1 MVAANVAHR
10 PSPTRQLE
18 NRGSRHRHIQVAE
31 RRLQRRQRS
40 LEVLQGSL
48 SARRVERQ
56 APWLAGLHRVAD
68 GTLLAVGLTGALL
81 AGLTLHWQ
89 ARWSSDFRDLRA
101 AEELE
106 HRVTESIASLEQH
119 HLQRARRPGLL
130 VATRSRDLVF
140 LPQPPAASTSS
151 GPLRPPLDF
160 SLLASGY

>member
-1 MVAANVAHR
+1 M
-10 PSPTRQLE
+10 
-18 NRGSRHRHIQVAE
+18 AE
-31 RRLQRRQRS
+31 RRLQRQQRS
-40 LEVLQGSL
+40 LEVLQGTL

-68 GTLLAVGLTGALL
+68 GTLLAVGLTGAVL

-101 AEELE
+101 AQELE
-106 HRVTESIASLEQH
+106 HRVTESIASLEQY

-140 LPQPPAASTSS
+140 LPQPPAPPTSS
-151 GPLRPPLDF
+151 RAPQPPLNF
-160 SLLASGY
+160 GLLASGY